1 MTLLGVV
8 NRPDRPWEYAGLGTV
23 WRLDLVDGDVIIAV
37 FTEKGFVSKSR
48 DTITQP
54 QDPRIIGG
62 EELL

>member
-8 NRPDRPWEYAGLGTV
+8 NRPDRPWEHAWPGSV

-37 FTEKGFVSKSR
+37 FTEKGFVSNSH
-48 DTITQP
+48 DTMQP
-54 QDPRIIGG
+54 QDPRIVGG

>member
-8 NRPDRPWEYAGLGTV
+8 NRPDRPWEHAWPGSV

-37 FTEKGFVSKSR
+37 FTEKGFVSKSH

-54 QDPRIIGG
+54 QDPRIVGG